1 MGIITKVDDTAIAV
15 YEDLVTTKKNY
26 RAGDSATIEYYRA
39 NQRYT
44 ARLTFDPQPVENS
57 TTAQQ
62 PVQQP
67 PQDSGGYF
75 DPWEYFNNYFN
86 SFSGGNDSNSAA

>member
-1 MGIITKVDDTAIAV
+1 MSADNAHALHPNHPEYADPNHRPVMNGGIVLKF
-15 YEDLVTTKKNY
+15 N
-26 RAGDSATIEYYRA
+26 A

-44 ARLTFDPQPVENS
+44 TRLTFDPQPVENS

-62 PVQQP
+62 PVQQL

-86 SFSGGNDSNSAA
+86 SFNGGNDSNSAA